1 MRIWCERRMDDD
13 NSPTV
18 TDLGKLLFFLYLI
31 YRFEERLMNQFSKF
45 ENWKGNFWNGRERI
59 GIFIEIFKKFSLTF
73 LSPKLPIIFIS
84 DMSWNPFTHNI
95 RCVKIVLKNI
105 VTINYPLHFYAST
118 ISFSKTTHEFHGVLK
133 IHVNLEY
140 LLSR

>member
-13 NSPTV
+13 NSPV
-18 TDLGKLLFFLYLI
+18 TDLGKLLFFYILYI
-31 YRFEERLMNQFSKF
+31 RRKISESIFEIV
-45 ENWKGNFWNGRERI
+45 NWKGNFWNGRERI

-73 LSPKLPIIFIS
+73 LSPKLPVIFIS
-84 DMSWNPFTHNI
+84 DISWNPFTHNI